1 MDILKIIGL
10 GISATVF
17 AVFIKRQRPEL
28 ALLLSL
34 LTGTAILLFSFPY
47 LKAVIDMFQDIAGQV
62 GLKSGYVKLILKVIG
77 IAYIAQFGSEICR
90 DAGETST
97 ASKIE
102 LAGKIIIMAIS
113 MPAVYSFIEVVS
125 KMI

>member
-1 MDILKIIGL
+1 MDILKIVGL
-10 GISATVF
+10 GISATAF

-28 ALLLSL
+28 ALILSL
-34 LTGTAILLFSFPY
+34 LTGTAILIFGFPY
-47 LKAVIDMFQDIAGQV
+47 LKTVIHMFQDIAGQV
-62 GLKSGYVKLILKVIG
+62 GLKSGYIKLILKVIG

>member
-1 MDILKIIGL
+1 MDILKIVGL

-17 AVFIKRQRPEL
+17 AVFIKRQRAEL

-34 LTGTAILLFSFPY
+34 LCGAAILIFSFPY
-47 LKAVIDMFQDIAGQV
+47 LKTVITMFQDIASQV
-62 GLKSGYVKLILKVIG
+62 GFESGYIKLILKVIG
-77 IAYIAQFGSEICR
+77 IAYTAQFGAEICR

-125 KMI
+125 RMI

>member
-1 MDILKIIGL
+1 MDILKIVGL
-10 GISATVF
+10 GISATAF

-28 ALLLSL
+28 ALILSL
-34 LTGTAILLFSFPY
+34 LTGTAILIFGFPY
-47 LKAVIDMFQDIAGQV
+47 LKTVIHMFQDIAGQV
-62 GLKSGYVKLILKVIG
+62 GLKSGHIKLILKVIG